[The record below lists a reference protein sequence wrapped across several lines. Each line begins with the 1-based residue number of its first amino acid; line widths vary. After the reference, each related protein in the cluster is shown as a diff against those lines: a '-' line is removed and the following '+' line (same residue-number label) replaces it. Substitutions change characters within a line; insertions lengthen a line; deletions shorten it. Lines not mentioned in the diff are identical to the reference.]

1 MKTAN
6 KYDYLLKCS
15 PEEINDL
22 AQAACRVTKLIEQNR
37 LDEANKAQFFAV
49 MRTIIQRG
57 DTSSYCCVNLL
68 RDIKAD
74 ELHGFLLD
82 ELRKDIFINEPL
94 SIEIMKL
101 LPRKGFPEY
110 HDFLDSVKDEPSIS
124 LDFRNFINVVL
135 DSAHGKRAANKYD
148 YLLKYPLESAN
159 DLSQAALDITELVE
173 QNQLDEADKAQFFD
187 VMRTII
193 QRGDFSSY
201 CCVNLLRDIMSD
213 DMRDFLLD
221 ELRKDVFINEPLS
234 IEIMKL
240 LTGDNF
246 PAYYDFLDSVK
257 DEPSI
262 SSDFRNFINAIL
274 DFDQGKTKVLSF
286 PSLYRKSRDSTDVEI
301 KWS

>member
-82 ELRKDIFINEPL
+82 ELRKDIFINEP
-94 SIEIMKL
+94 
-101 LPRKGFPEY
+101 G
-110 HDFLDSVKDEPSIS
+110 
-124 LDFRNFINVVL
+124 
-135 DSAHGKRAANKYD
+135 
-148 YLLKYPLESAN
+148 
-159 DLSQAALDITELVE
+159 
-173 QNQLDEADKAQFFD
+173 
-187 VMRTII
+187 
-193 QRGDFSSY
+193 
-201 CCVNLLRDIMSD
+201 
-213 DMRDFLLD
+213 
-221 ELRKDVFINEPLS
+221 
-234 IEIMKL
+234 
-240 LTGDNF
+240 
-246 PAYYDFLDSVK
+246 
-257 DEPSI
+257 I